1 MRRANAAVTLGLFL
15 IAACSGVRS
24 QPTTQPAADDGTA
37 GGRSVTSQPTTRPV
51 ADSPC
56 PPATTQPASAA
67 VAAAASSGNAEVDTL
82 LDRLEQKGAAIT
94 GLSSRITYRFVTVE
108 PVEDVQTKIGTLLFA
123 RAEPNPRFLIHFNRL
138 IAGGIESERGEYFL
152 FDGQW
157 LTERNDKARTVT
169 RREIVRRGERVD
181 PFRIG
186 KGPFPLPFGQ
196 KREEILQNFS
206 VSLKDFEPGDP
217 RNTRHLHCVPR
228 PNTELASKY
237 RRVELYIDRDVE
249 LPVRI
254 VTERLS
260 DGNRIE
266 VDFADIDTKEAPA
279 LSRFQ
284 VATPPEF
291 TYTEE
296 PLPVLETP
304 TPPSAK
310 P

>member
-1 MRRANAAVTLGLFL
+1 MRIARVVLSHQVLL
-15 IAACSGVRS
+15 IAACSW
-24 QPTTQPAADDGTA
+24 A
-37 GGRSVTSQPTTRPV
+37 GQQPTTRPPTD
-51 ADSPC
+51 DSPPAARPTTTRPAAAEPT
-56 PPATTQPASAA
+56 PPPTTQRATTRP
-67 VAAAASSGNAEVDTL
+67 AAAPPASSGDQAVDAL
-82 LDRLEQKGAAIT
+82 LDRLEQKGAAIK
-94 GLSSRITYRFVTVE
+94 GLSSKLTYRFVTVE
-108 PVEDVQTKIGTLLFA
+108 PVEDVQTKTGTLLFV
-123 RAEPNPRFLIHFNRL
+123 RAEPNPRFLIQFTRL

-196 KREEILQNFS
+196 KREEILQNFT

-217 RNTRHLHCVPR
+217 RNTRRLHCLPR
-228 PNTELASKY
+228 PNTEMATKY
-237 RRVELYIDRDVE
+237 SRVELYIDREVE

-254 VTERLS
+254 VTERSS
-260 DGNRIE
+260 DGNRLE
-266 VDFADIDTKEAPA
+266 VDFTDIDANEAPA

-291 TYTEE
+291 TFTEE
-296 PLPVLETP
+296 PLPILEPP
-304 TPPSAK
+304 TTLPAK